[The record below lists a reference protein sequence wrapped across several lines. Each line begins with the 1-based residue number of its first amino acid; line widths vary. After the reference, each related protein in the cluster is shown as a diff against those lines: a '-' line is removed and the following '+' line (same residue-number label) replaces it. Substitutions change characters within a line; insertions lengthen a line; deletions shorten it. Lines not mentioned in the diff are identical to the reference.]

1 MRLLTTKT
9 MVLGLAAGL
18 LLALPMGP
26 LQALGL
32 GEARVDSYLGQPLDL
47 RIRLVEADQRALESL
62 TVMPAS
68 VRDHERLG
76 VPSDSL
82 ALGLDLSV
90 DRRVDPPVLRVRT
103 RRPVNEPVI
112 QFLVDARW
120 SGGRVLRE
128 YTLFLDP
135 PTLDIAPPVQVRR
148 DTPAPAEQP
157 SPARE
162 TPPVARPAP
171 AQPASPAARPAEP
184 PRGEPTTTAPP
195 ASESA
200 VQPEAPAATAAQP
213 EPRAPEPASRPSAT
227 TVAAGQTLWSIAYAW
242 RPDTNLSMN
251 QVMLAIRDRNPQAF
265 VDGNVNQLMRG
276 AILEMPGLDEV
287 RALDAREA
295 DRRMAAQMQAWQRS
309 PRAAEVPV
317 ITEAAVPEVLTERP
331 SDRPAEP
338 PVETVHRLEVVPPE
352 GDLVDDGSA
361 AAQADVERANARL
374 DELEDQLLADD
385 GADRAFWSDISRI
398 RDAIESREAAGL
410 AVADEEMALLET
422 RLRESRLAR
431 EAAAAEALVAE
442 QAVEEDEVS
451 AYFRDLESE
460 LIADADQAAADQVM
474 PAAGEEPVVGE
485 TVADG
490 QGETEAPAV
499 PAAPVAERSGG
510 LPVWVWAVLAFVILL
525 VLILVVL
532 LKRRGSDGG
541 TSRSAA
547 VASDVPAL
555 RERVAAEPASLA
567 AHLALLQA
575 LAQRDGA
582 VGFED
587 ALDDMYANV
596 SDESADEWQSALALA
611 AEHAPHHPLL
621 MPPETEIREGTRE
634 DDGLDDQTREM
645 LGLLDQDASSASG
658 EHALDDEDDVEDD
671 EPSEEDIRRDEAT
684 LEPVDQEDADLAVLA
699 DRLDPDPSGVDADSF
714 DEAADDEDDLI
725 FSLDEDAPVV
735 PPPVE
740 SPEADQDSDATDVAA
755 EPASDLDLDF
765 SFSSQ
770 IESVPGEAAEE
781 DVLPFE
787 DDLVAVDDDQRS
799 DLAADGEPST
809 DETGSAED
817 ELEAFLRAEE
827 SDEPLDDLVASADED
842 LAPSTAVDSDTP
854 ADDGLADE
862 EPVGDGD
869 GSLSDDDAEVKLDLA
884 RAYLAM
890 EDPDSARTLLEEID
904 AGASASM
911 RAEARRLLKDL

>member
-9 MVLGLAAGL
+9 MLLGLAAGL

-76 VPSDSL
+76 VPADSL

-103 RRPVNEPVI
+103 RRAVNEPVI

-148 DTPAPAEQP
+148 DTPAVSQPAAP
-157 SPARE
+157 PVRE
-162 TPPVARPAP
+162 TPPVARPEP
-171 AQPASPAARPAEP
+171 TQPAGPAARPAEP
-184 PRGEPTTTAPP
+184 PRPRDEPAEP
-195 ASESA
+195 AA
-200 VQPEAPAATAAQP
+200 APAEPAPAQAAPAEPAASQPAAQA
-213 EPRAPEPASRPSAT
+213 APVASRASST
-227 TVAAGQTLWSIAYAW
+227 TVAAGQTLWSIAYGW
-242 RPDTNLSMN
+242 RPDTSLSMS

-276 AILEMPGLDEV
+276 AVLEMPELDEV

-309 PRAAEVPV
+309 SRPADVPV
-317 ITEAAVPEVLTERP
+317 ITEAAIPEVLSERAAE
-331 SDRPAEP
+331 RPAEP

-352 GDLVDDGSA
+352 GELVDDGSA
-361 AAQADVERANARL
+361 ATESDINRANTRL
-374 DELEDQLLADD
+374 GELEDQLLADE
-385 GADRAFWSDISRI
+385 GADRAFWSDIARI

-431 EAAAAEALVAE
+431 EAAATEAALAE
-442 QAVEEDEVS
+442 QAGEGDDVS
-451 AYFRDLESE
+451 AFFRDLESE
-460 LIADADQAAADQVM
+460 LIGDAD
-474 PAAGEEPVVGE
+474 
-485 TVADG
+485 TVADDDATTAMAD
-490 QGETEAPAV
+490 ESVVAEPAAEEPAPADAAAQ
-499 PAAPVAERSGG
+499 PAAPVAERSPG
-510 LPVWVWAVLAFVILL
+510 LPVWIWPVLVFVVLLL
-525 VLILVVL
+525 VVLGVL
-532 LKRRGSDGG
+532 LKRRGG
-541 TSRSAA
+541 RNQPSAA
-547 VASDVPAL
+547 AGQDVSRL
-555 RERVAAEPASLA
+555 REQVAAEPASLI

-582 VGFED
+582 VGFDD

-596 SDESADEWQSALALA
+596 RDDAAEEWQAALVLA
-611 AEHAPHHPLL
+611 SEHAPHHPLL
-621 MPPETEIREGTRE
+621 MPPETEVREGTGD

-645 LGLLDQDASSASG
+645 LGLLDQDEEPTRESAEFG
-658 EHALDDEDDVEDD
+658 EDDLASVDVDDDARDSAPSDPVE
-671 EPSEEDIRRDEAT
+671 
-684 LEPVDQEDADLAVLA
+684 QEDTDLAVLA
-699 DRLDPDPSGVDADSF
+699 DRLDPEPVPADAG
-714 DEAADDEDDLI
+714 ADDGAEGDDDDLI
-725 FSLDEDAPVV
+725 FSLDDDQPPAADPEPSAGTREEDATS
-735 PPPVE
+735 E
-740 SPEADQDSDATDVAA
+740 TAPEGS
-755 EPASDLDLDF
+755 SDLDLDF
-765 SFSSQ
+765 AFSSQ
-770 IESVPGEAAEE
+770 LDSVPGEADE
-781 DVLPFE
+781 DEVLPFE
-787 DDLVAVDDDQRS
+787 DELVAVDDDQDS
-799 DLAADGEPST
+799 QLAADGEVPADS
-809 DETGSAED
+809 DSAED
-817 ELEAFLRAEE
+817 ELEAFLRADE
-827 SDEPLDDLVASADED
+827 SDEPLDDLAGNEAVEPEPATAAASD
-842 LAPSTAVDSDTP
+842 DSAE
-854 ADDGLADE
+854 ADDEAL
-862 EPVGDGD
+862 GDGD

-911 RAEARRLLKDL
+911 RAEARRLLKTL